1 MKDVTDAKGLRQLH
15 TATTRRLRAK
25 PPQQGTAHLEMYLLS
40 KEKQRLEQEMAH
52 LDQRRESIHRRV
64 TEILE
69 DFTRLQQVAQQD
81 EAGGVSDGSHLQTP
95 ASPAQPSPG
104 QAERRWK
111 TMPLEY

>member
-40 KEKQRLEQEMAH
+40 KEKQRLEQELAH
-52 LDQRRESIHRRV
+52 LDQRREGIHRRV

-69 DFTRLQQVAQQD
+69 EVTRLQQVAQQED
-81 EAGGVSDGSHLQTP
+81 AGGVSDGSQLQTP
-95 ASPAQPSPG
+95 ASPGQPSPE
-104 QAERRWK
+104 QAQPGWK